1 MKNKWVIFIAVVVV
15 GFLAVPFV
23 FNRGPVFTGKQYDSE
38 ELTCNI
44 FVHPPTFRDKEGNL
58 ITGHTVR
65 YHPNGD
71 VYSKAQMK
79 DGVMHGPFIS
89 FWDNGQVQMSLFWDE
104 GTRYKKMRAWDR
116 DGKRLKGTGEEQMQQ
131 IYKLDAALNMQLES
145 LDLKEITF

>member
-1 MKNKWVIFIAVVVV
+1 
-15 GFLAVPFV
+15 
-23 FNRGPVFTGKQYDSE
+23 
-38 ELTCNI
+38 
-44 FVHPPTFRDKEGNL
+44 
-58 ITGHTVR
+58 
-65 YHPNGD
+65 
-71 VYSKAQMK
+71 
-79 DGVMHGPFIS
+79 MHGPFIS